1 MKLKNS
7 ESQIEWRNTAY
18 CLTQLKYNEKIF
30 MKLLEMYDCYKERI
44 AQSPEVKEYF
54 MIVSQKVK
62 SLNKPEMKQ
71 HLEDFENKINID
83 ENSQLQ
89 MKKDNLLL
97 QNQKKAS
104 NQKRRPSRAAS
115 NLPDNQAGDEE
126 MVDAEARLSSARP
139 MSLKKTRA
147 QFEA

>member
-1 MKLKNS
+1 MTILK
-7 ESQIEWRNTAY
+7 Q
-18 CLTQLKYNEKIF
+18 
-30 MKLLEMYDCYKERI
+30 
-44 AQSPEVKEYF
+44 VKDLF
-54 MIVSQKVK
+54 KT
-62 SLNKPEMKQ
+62 KPEMKQ

-89 MKKDNLLL
+89 EEE
-97 QNQKKAS
+97 AS